1 MKKAFYILLI
11 ILAASVVLN
20 IWQCSNKPKPTVTID
35 RDTVWKDTTIFQPQA
50 VETISTG
57 RVVYVKVPIQSAKI
71 RRDTIHDSIEIP
83 IPIYQKRYS
92 DSLYTAWVSGYEPNL
107 DSIRLYMPEITTTI
121 TKTIVKKPRLSF
133 GIQAGAGYGIINRHP
148 DVFIGVGGQWRLF

>member
-1 MKKAFYILLI
+1 MKKAFYILLMT
-11 ILAASVVLN
+11 LAASVVLN
-20 IWQCSNKPKPTVTID
+20 IWQCSNKPKPTVTIE

-50 VETISTG
+50 AETISTG
-57 RVVYVKVPIQSAKI
+57 RVVYMKVPVPTAEPS
-71 RRDTIHDSIEIP
+71 DTVHDSISIP
-83 IPIYQKRYS
+83 VPIYQKRYS

-133 GIQAGAGYGIINRHP
+133 GIQAGAGYGIINRKP
-148 DVFIGVGGQWRLF
+148 DIFIGIGGQWRLF

>member
-1 MKKAFYILLI
+1 MKKAFYILLM

-20 IWQCSNKPKPTVTID
+20 IWQCSNKPKPTVTVE

-50 VETISTG
+50 AETISTG
-57 RVVYVKVPIQSAKI
+57 RVVYVKVPVP
-71 RRDTIHDSIEIP
+71 RTERDTITLHDSIDVP

-133 GIQAGAGYGIINRHP
+133 GIQAGAGYGIINRQP
-148 DVFIGVGGQWRLF
+148 DVCMGVGGQWRLF

>member
-1 MKKAFYILLI
+1 M

-20 IWQCSNKPKPTVTID
+20 IWQCSDKPKPTVTIE

-50 VETISTG
+50 AETISTG
-57 RVVYVKVPIQSAKI
+57 RVVYVKVPVP
-71 RRDTIHDSIEIP
+71 RTEHDTITLNDSIDVP

-133 GIQAGAGYGIINRHP
+133 GIQAGAGYGIINRQP